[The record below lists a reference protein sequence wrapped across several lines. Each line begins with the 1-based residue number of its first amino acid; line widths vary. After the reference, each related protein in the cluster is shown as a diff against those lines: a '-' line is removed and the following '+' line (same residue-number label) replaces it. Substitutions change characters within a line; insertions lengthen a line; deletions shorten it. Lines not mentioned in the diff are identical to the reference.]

1 LSEETNLLTF
11 DLRTERDVVIAR
23 QRVRIVA
30 EQLGFEGQD
39 QIRIATA
46 CSEIARNAQRYASG
60 GRIECFLVNDAN
72 PTLRI
77 VITDQGK
84 GIPNLDEILD
94 GRYRSS
100 SGMGMGL
107 IGSRRLMDR
116 FNIETGKTG
125 TTIRMEKQL
134 PRYRQLPRVAELKR
148 SIDRSIGQQSDD
160 LSEEMQRQNRDL
172 IVAMEQLQVRQT
184 ELERL
189 NRELDDT
196 NRGVVALYG
205 ELDERAA
212 LLERA
217 SELKS
222 RFLSNM
228 SHEFRTPLNS
238 IISLSALLLDRI
250 DGDLSTE
257 QEKQVTFIRRS
268 AESLLEMV
276 NDLLDLAKIE
286 AGKVDVRPSEFSVE
300 EIFGALRG
308 MLRPLITNPNIA
320 LTFKQVGE
328 IPRLFSDETKLSQI
342 LRNFISNALKFTKAG
357 EVAVTAEHGMHD
369 TVIFSVR
376 DTGLGIAPKDQ
387 ITIFE
392 EFTQIE
398 NELQRK
404 SKGTG
409 LGLPLSRKLAEL
421 LGGEVSVKSQLGQGS
436 TFSVVVPREFTG
448 NQEARAARVH
458 VLPATGRAIQ
468 LLLVDDDEIARYVL
482 RSLLSGLAADIA
494 EVSSGYEVQKAIRK
508 QRPDAIFLD
517 LTMPGI
523 SGLET
528 LRVLKE
534 DSETA
539 DIPVIV
545 HTSKI
550 LDSSERA
557 EILRDAVDIIPKMSK
572 SREDSLA
579 RLSASLA
586 KAGLTKAQSQER

>member
-1 LSEETNLLTF
+1 
-11 DLRTERDVVIAR
+11 
-23 QRVRIVA
+23 
-30 EQLGFEGQD
+30 
-39 QIRIATA
+39 
-46 CSEIARNAQRYASG
+46 
-60 GRIECFLVNDAN
+60 
-72 PTLRI
+72 
-77 VITDQGK
+77 
-84 GIPNLDEILD
+84 
-94 GRYRSS
+94 
-100 SGMGMGL
+100 
-107 IGSRRLMDR
+107 
-116 FNIETGKTG
+116 
-125 TTIRMEKQL
+125 
-134 PRYRQLPRVAELKR
+134 
-148 SIDRSIGQQSDD
+148 
-160 LSEEMQRQNRDL
+160 
-172 IVAMEQLQVRQT
+172 
-184 ELERL
+184 
-189 NRELDDT
+189 
-196 NRGVVALYG
+196 
-205 ELDERAA
+205 
-212 LLERA
+212 
-217 SELKS
+217 
-222 RFLSNM
+222 
-228 SHEFRTPLNS
+228 
-238 IISLSALLLDRI
+238 
-250 DGDLSTE
+250 
-257 QEKQVTFIRRS
+257 
-268 AESLLEMV
+268 
-276 NDLLDLAKIE
+276 
-286 AGKVDVRPSEFSVE
+286 
-300 EIFGALRG
+300 
-308 MLRPLITNPNIA
+308 
-320 LTFKQVGE
+320 
-328 IPRLFSDETKLSQI
+328 
-342 LRNFISNALKFTKAG
+342 
-357 EVAVTAEHGMHD
+357 MHD
-369 TVIFSVR
+369 TVIFCVR

-387 ITIFE
+387 VTIFE

-550 LDSSERA
+550 LDASERN
-557 EILRDAVDIIPKMSK
+557 EILRDAVDIIPKMSN